1 MKITIDFWE
10 LVTIG
15 IERIF
20 KGSESEEK
28 IIELLGEPE
37 IYTLERKSYPT
48 FMIYG
53 CLEFRLRE
61 NKLETVV
68 ITFNEEEL
76 NLPNRMVI
84 ENIPERQMLK
94 TDFIR
99 KILVDKGVKW
109 TLDSIMSDEYQE
121 NYISE
126 KGVRF
131 VFDLVESGVLS
142 KIGIELNY
150 KAK

>member
-84 ENIPERQMLK
+84 ENIPEMFMA
-94 TDFIR
+94 D
-99 KILVDKGVKW
+99 
-109 TLDSIMSDEYQE
+109 
-121 NYISE
+121 
-126 KGVRF
+126 
-131 VFDLVESGVLS
+131 
-142 KIGIELNY
+142 
-150 KAK
+150 

>member
-1 MKITIDFWE
+1 
-10 LVTIG
+10 
-15 IERIF
+15 
-20 KGSESEEK
+20 
-28 IIELLGEPE
+28 
-37 IYTLERKSYPT
+37 
-48 FMIYG
+48 MIYG

>member
-1 MKITIDFWE
+1 
-10 LVTIG
+10 
-15 IERIF
+15 
-20 KGSESEEK
+20 
-28 IIELLGEPE
+28 
-37 IYTLERKSYPT
+37 
-48 FMIYG
+48 
-53 CLEFRLRE
+53 
-61 NKLETVV
+61 
-68 ITFNEEEL
+68 
-76 NLPNRMVI
+76 
-84 ENIPERQMLK
+84 MLK